1 METPSTSVVELLL
14 VIQLAQWRGYS
25 VVQLPILSQSNSTFK
40 FNRWPKRRPSNISH
54 MSSLAWRFI
63 KQGMIDILCFCILGE
78 AIRNRTGP
86 GDDKTHENR
95 KKRISF
101 LMLVFQQKWCFNLR
115 LFQIFMLMSPRNLF
129 LVFVSFLV
137 AMHFRLLLVT
147 VVIHLKV
154 NESTCDSFFKSKW

>member
-1 METPSTSVVELLL
+1 
-14 VIQLAQWRGYS
+14 
-25 VVQLPILSQSNSTFK
+25 
-40 FNRWPKRRPSNISH
+40 
-54 MSSLAWRFI
+54 
-63 KQGMIDILCFCILGE
+63 MIDILCFCILGE

-101 LMLVFQQKWCFNLR
+101 LFLVFQRKSFFKLR
-115 LFQIFMLMSPRNLF
+115 LFQIFMLMSPRNFF

-154 NESTCDSFFKSKW
+154 NESTCDSFFNQNGNLDH

>member
-1 METPSTSVVELLL
+1 
-14 VIQLAQWRGYS
+14 
-25 VVQLPILSQSNSTFK
+25 
-40 FNRWPKRRPSNISH
+40 
-54 MSSLAWRFI
+54 
-63 KQGMIDILCFCILGE
+63 MIDILCFCILGE

-101 LMLVFQQKWCFNLR
+101 LFLVFQQKWCFNLR

-129 LVFVSFLV
+129 LVFVSFPV

-154 NESTCDSFFKSKW
+154 NESSCDSFLKSKWKLRPLIVASISFRGFLVEGLENWGSPSLVENLRVFHNTFRYRYS